1 LSLKWY
7 KTANYICQLK
17 FAIKAKIIYL
27 KDFFYLLNSRERNM
41 TEKEKTNNNSDI
53 KLSLSETVEII
64 GRLKE
69 ALDVKSD
76 GQLAKYL
83 GITRQNI
90 GAARKRDDVPP
101 GWIYK
106 VAELSGCSMDWL
118 RFGRGPKVRME
129 YTAEGSTPKGELS
142 SQASPYKLQV
152 SWQPR
157 PADELQ
163 SDEDIPGFGA
173 AVEMLARIYSSEDQL
188 MIGTINANIRAF
200 CEAIDRKQHDQ
211 SSTEE
216 LINLKKRLATIKKQL
231 KGDRPA

>member
-1 LSLKWY
+1 MVQ
-7 KTANYICQLK
+7 NQ
-17 FAIKAKIIYL
+17 
-27 KDFFYLLNSRERNM
+27 NQ
-41 TEKEKTNNNSDI
+41 NNNNDL
-53 KLSLSETVEII
+53 KLSLSETEEII

-118 RFGRGPKVRME
+118 RFGHGPKIRME
-129 YTAEGSTPKGELS
+129 YTAEGSKPKGELS
-142 SQASPYKLQV
+142 SQAAPYKLQV
-152 SWQPR
+152 SWQPQS
-157 PADELQ
+157 ADELQ
-163 SDEDIPGFGA
+163 SDENIPGFGA

-188 MIGTINANIRAF
+188 MISTINANIRAF
-200 CEAIDRKQHDQ
+200 CEAIDHKQHDQ
-211 SSTEE
+211 SSTRE
-216 LINLKKRLATIKKQL
+216 LMNLKKRLATIENQL
-231 KGDRPA
+231 KRDKQA

>member
-1 LSLKWY
+1 M
-7 KTANYICQLK
+7 AN
-17 FAIKAKIIYL
+17 
-27 KDFFYLLNSRERNM
+27 
-41 TEKEKTNNNSDI
+41 KEKISNNNDME
-53 KLSLSETVEII
+53 LSLSETEEII

-69 ALDVKSD
+69 VLNVKSD

-118 RFGRGPKVRME
+118 RFGHGPKVRVE
-129 YTAEGSTPKGELS
+129 YTSAGSKPKGELS

-188 MIGTINANIRAF
+188 MINTINANIRAF

-211 SSTEE
+211 SSTRE
-216 LINLKKRLATIKKQL
+216 LMNLKKRLATIEDQL
-231 KGDRPA
+231 KRDKPV

>member
-1 LSLKWY
+1 M
-7 KTANYICQLK
+7 A
-17 FAIKAKIIYL
+17 
-27 KDFFYLLNSRERNM
+27 
-41 TEKEKTNNNSDI
+41 EKEKINNNNKMDI
-53 KLSLSETVEII
+53 SLSETEEII

-69 ALDVKSD
+69 VLKAKSD

-118 RFGRGPKVRME
+118 RFGHGPKVRAE
-129 YTAEGSTPKGELS
+129 YIAGGSKAKDEIS

-152 SWQPR
+152 SWKPK

-163 SDEDIPGFGA
+163 DDDEIPGFGA
-173 AVEMLARIYSSEDQL
+173 AVEMLARIYSSADQL
-188 MIGTINANIRAF
+188 MINTVNANIRAF
-200 CEAIDRKQHDQ
+200 
-211 SSTEE
+211 
-216 LINLKKRLATIKKQL
+216 
-231 KGDRPA
+231 

>member
-1 LSLKWY
+1 
-7 KTANYICQLK
+7 
-17 FAIKAKIIYL
+17 
-27 KDFFYLLNSRERNM
+27 M
-41 TEKEKTNNNSDI
+41 VEKEIINNNNDM
-53 KLSLSETVEII
+53 KLSLSETEEII

-69 ALDVKSD
+69 VLNVKSD

-118 RFGRGPKVRME
+118 RFGRGPKIRME
-129 YTAEGSTPKGELS
+129 YTAKGSKPKGELS

-157 PADELQ
+157 SADELQ

-173 AVEMLARIYSSEDQL
+173 AVEMLAKIYGSEDQL
-188 MIGTINANIRAF
+188 LIGAINTDLRAF
-200 CEAIDRKQHDQ
+200 CEAIDRKQRDQ
-211 SSTEE
+211 HSTKE
-216 LINLKKRLATIKKQL
+216 LINLKKRLATIEKQL
-231 KGDRPA
+231 KGDKPA

>member
-1 LSLKWY
+1 
-7 KTANYICQLK
+7 
-17 FAIKAKIIYL
+17 
-27 KDFFYLLNSRERNM
+27 M
-41 TEKEKTNNNSDI
+41 VEKEKTNNNSDM
-53 KLSLSETVEII
+53 KLPLSETEEII

-69 ALDVKSD
+69 VLNVKSD

-118 RFGRGPKVRME
+118 RFGQGPKMRVE
-129 YTAEGSTPKGELS
+129 YTQADSKPKGDLS
-142 SQASPYKLQV
+142 SPASPYKLQV

-157 PADELQ
+157 RADELQ
-163 SDEDIPGFGA
+163 SDEEIPGFGA

-188 MIGTINANIRAF
+188 MINTINANIRAF

-211 SSTEE
+211 STTKE
-216 LINLKKRLATIKKQL
+216 LINLKKRLATIEKQL
-231 KGDRPA
+231 KRDKLP